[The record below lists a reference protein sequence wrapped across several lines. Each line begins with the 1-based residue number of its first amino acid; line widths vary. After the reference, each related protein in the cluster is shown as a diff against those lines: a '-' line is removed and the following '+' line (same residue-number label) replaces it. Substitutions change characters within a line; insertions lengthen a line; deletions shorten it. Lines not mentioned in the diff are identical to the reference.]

1 MFSIVLLASIIW
13 ATSIRTI
20 QWDNSLDFIV
30 GVWNSNEPLL
40 LRGGPALILE
50 PLENI
55 YDANEPTVSQQGS
68 GSESLRVNYES
79 RGTALGFRDTILPLA
94 QPTIGSNVT
103 LEYSEQPWK
112 LFLENA
118 QNCGKPLSKQPLK
131 SSPCYYLSSIVAER
145 LSDGRF
151 VAEPNIAKKLNIGKV
166 TPGDLD
172 SLGDNWAV
180 NLFVASALDTV
191 TAPHYDV
198 DANLFFH
205 ITGPKTFYILPP
217 RWASHLGVYPNF
229 STRRRQLIARTI
241 RDESTLDPIVAEL
254 NPGDYLYIPPYWVHE
269 VFATGGAISASLAI
283 WAKPGQW
290 NSNVDKASH
299 WGSENVLRM
308 EILDFLKEE
317 WSAQQRFDEARAFLW
332 DLMSAEGVDYPK
344 MLKILARRLFFAFR
358 SKEERYFPGR
368 FRCLFSRELKTT
380 SNVEK
385 SQEAVSKVADK
396 LRALPRTVLVDFAEA
411 LLIWA
416 TNPKDVIDINSICD
430 QCSTCTANLVDKIKD
445 EL

>member
-1 MFSIVLLASIIW
+1 MLLLSCISAE
-13 ATSIRTI
+13 AIRTV

-30 GVWNSNEPLL
+30 GVWNSNEPVLVK
-40 LRGGPALILE
+40 GGPALIQE
-50 PLENI
+50 SLENI
-55 YDANEPTVSQQGS
+55 YDANHPTVSQQGP
-68 GSESLRVNYES
+68 GSQPLRVNYES
-79 RGTALGFRDTILPLA
+79 RGTALGFRDKILPLA
-94 QPTIGSNVT
+94 QPLVGHNGT
-103 LEYSEQPWK
+103 LEESELPWK

-118 QNCGKPLSKQPLK
+118 QRCGIPLSNQPVK
-131 SSPCYYLSSIVAER
+131 NWPCYYLSSTVAER

-151 VAEPNIAKKLNIGKV
+151 IAEPTIANKLNIGKV
-166 TPGDLD
+166 TPGDLA
-172 SLGDNWAV
+172 SLGDDWAV

-217 RWASHLGVYPNF
+217 KYASHLGVYPNF

-241 RDESTLDPIVAEL
+241 RDESSLDPIVAEL

-283 WAKPGQW
+283 WSKPGQW
-290 NSNVDKASH
+290 NSAMDKAPLC
-299 WGSENVLRM
+299 GSESVLKM
-308 EILDFLKEE
+308 ETLDFLKEE
-317 WSAQQRFDEARAFLW
+317 WSPQQRFDEARAFLW
-332 DLMSAEGVDYPK
+332 DLKGSEGIDYPK
-344 MLKILARRLFFAFR
+344 MLKILARRMFFAFR
-358 SKEERYFPGR
+358 SKEDRYFPGR
-368 FRCLFSRELKTT
+368 FRCLFSRELKAS

-385 SQEAVSKVADK
+385 SREAVSKVADK
-396 LRALPRTVLVDFAEA
+396 LRQLPRTVVLDFAEA

-416 TNPKDVIDINSICD
+416 TNPKDEIDVTSICAE
-430 QCSTCTANLVDKIKD
+430 CSTCTTSHRTEKD